1 MSKLNTQGILA
12 LITAV
17 AYLPFLFISFYISK
31 KHGFGRNAGWV
42 LLLIFSIIRVV
53 GGALLVA
60 AEEITPPNINLY
72 IAGYA
77 CEASGVSPLLMCTLG
92 LLQTVTQGP
101 DGRSKNAR
109 VFRLIHLVGLAALV
123 LTIIGISD
131 ATSSSSD
138 SQSHANL
145 FRRIG
150 VLVFGLM
157 FIILAAI
164 ALFLWCQVGSL
175 MKHRRTLLVAITI
188 ALPFIGVRTLYS
200 ILSTFSSSSFGI
212 SGTSTTTSTTTNSL
226 SQFNMFNGNWHIY
239 VIMGMVTEYVAIIVY
254 SVAGMILPLESDY
267 KLTTYGDEYPL
278 YPEGHYQYPQQYR
291 PA

>member
-1 MSKLNTQGILA
+1 LLVFS
-12 LITAV
+12 LIR
-17 AYLPFLFISFYISK
+17 L
-31 KHGFGRNAGWV
+31 
-42 LLLIFSIIRVV
+42 V

-77 CEASGVSPLLMCTLG
+77 CEASGVSPLLLCTLG
-92 LLQTVTQGP
+92 LLRTVTQTP
-101 DGRSKNAR
+101 DGQSNNAR
-109 VFRLIHLVGLAALV
+109 VYRLIQLVGLAALI

-150 VLVFGLM
+150 VLLFGAM
-157 FIILAAI
+157 FAILAAI
-164 ALFLWCQVGSL
+164 ALFLWCQAGSL
-175 MKHRRTLLVAITI
+175 MKHRRTLLLAITI

-212 SGTSTTTSTTTNSL
+212 SGTSTTTTTASTNSL
-226 SQFNMFNGNWHIY
+226 SEFNMFNGNWHIY
-239 VIMGMVTEYVAIIVY
+239 VVMGMVTEYVAVIIY
-254 SVAGMILPLESDY
+254 SVAGLMLPLQNDY

-278 YPEGHYQYPQQYR
+278 YPEGHYQYPQQSR
-291 PA
+291 PPY